1 MRLRT
6 LMTKLKKQIV
16 IIKET
21 ALQIGTMADWQQNQ
35 EGPGGGNTMLD
46 PETQKKVERP
56 PLYKVLLH
64 NDDFTTMEFVV
75 MILVTVFHRDASA
88 AEAIMLA
95 VHRQGVG
102 VAGVYTYEIAE
113 SKIKKVSQMAKAN
126 GFPLRCT
133 LEKE

>member
-1 MRLRT
+1 
-6 LMTKLKKQIV
+6 
-16 IIKET
+16 
-21 ALQIGTMADWQQNQ
+21 
-35 EGPGGGNTMLD
+35 MLD
-46 PETQKKVERP
+46 PDTKKQVERP

-75 MILVTVFHRDASA
+75 MILVTVFHRDASS

-113 SKIKKVSQMAKAN
+113 SKIKKVRQLAKSN